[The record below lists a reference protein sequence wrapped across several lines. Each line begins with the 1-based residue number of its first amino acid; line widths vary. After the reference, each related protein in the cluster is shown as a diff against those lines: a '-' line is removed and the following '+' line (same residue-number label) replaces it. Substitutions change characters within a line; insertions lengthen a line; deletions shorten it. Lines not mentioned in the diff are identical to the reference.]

1 VERLGGACKLINQ
14 LFDFS
19 AEFILEI
26 TGDLTSHL
34 DDGFLDFFIVALTFN
49 LILDKQDIIQNL
61 FQIGLGFS
69 LFLCHYSDI
78 AVLQEVSKLLMEE

>member
-1 VERLGGACKLINQ
+1 VERLGGACELINQ

-34 DDGFLDFFIVALTFN
+34 HDGFLDFFIVALTLN

-69 LFLCHYSDI
+69 LFLCHNSDI
-78 AVLQEVSKLLMEE
+78 AVLQEASKLLMEE